1 MPPAGYEPDLLNMD
15 TILTGTLKLKFGAFY
30 ALNSLVCTNAQF
42 SFSKQVVKYGMHQRK

>member
-42 SFSKQVVKYGMHQRK
+42 SFQSK